1 MECQNITFWK
11 HLFLY
16 IVIAYG
22 PLTLFLATIVF
33 FTVSV
38 NSAPL
43 HGWIFVCQICSSS
56 LYMRLLT
63 RMGELKH
70 LPKPLYQ
77 VFGTFYGIWNLD
89 FFRSVYDP
97 FCLHPGLT
105 TLQVISLDYIIAAY
119 PLVTILVMYVLVHL
133 YSQEYRPVVILW
145 KPFHYCC
152 TRFRHQ
158 LNIKTSLVDAFGTFF
173 SLSYVKFL
181 STTVDLVIP
190 TLVWNENGS
199 TSYHSYTDG
208 TQLYFRNDHLPF
220 AVLSVVVFSVF
231 NLLPLLLLLLYSFP
245 KAQCCIHVIP
255 QPLQNTLYPFMD
267 NILSCYND
275 GTNGTKNCRWFGV
288 VYHIARM
295 LVWSS
300 VMWTESL
307 LFFPIATVVVIISGM
322 FVTLV
327 RPYKSAVY
335 NALDT
340 FLLLSLSLCVL
351 GNSAF
356 TIATIDDPQ
365 NIHFSFVI
373 LVVPLCIPLLYMF
386 AYLGCEVN
394 VVQRFIQNLNYKNTA
409 TAA

>member
-1 MECQNITFWK
+1 MFILAHLLTGSVVATSEVMPGILSSIVYGDQEQSLPTGVNRSCRQPQWYSLSKIIHYSNCEANVLRCYCLTPTNKTTINPKEVQYVIGHCLQGCFFPQKYYEYYNVSLWNGTFCSAYKRIGTLCGACKSGHGPPVYAFSLQCVECHTFWK

-56 LYMRLLT
+56 LYMRLVT
-63 RMGELKH
+63 RMGELKY

-97 FCLHPGLT
+97 FCLHPSLT
-105 TLQVISLDYIIAAY
+105 TLQVISLDYVIAAY

-158 LNIKTSLVDAFGTFF
+158 LNIKTSLIDAFGTFF

-208 TQLYFRNDHLPF
+208 TQLYFRNGHLPF
-220 AVLSVVVFSVF
+220 GCVF
-231 NLLPLLLLLLYSFP
+231 
-245 KAQCCIHVIP
+245 
-255 QPLQNTLYPFMD
+255 
-267 NILSCYND
+267 
-275 GTNGTKNCRWFGV
+275 
-288 VYHIARM
+288 
-295 LVWSS
+295 
-300 VMWTESL
+300 
-307 LFFPIATVVVIISGM
+307 
-322 FVTLV
+322 
-327 RPYKSAVY
+327 
-335 NALDT
+335 
-340 FLLLSLSLCVL
+340 CV
-351 GNSAF
+351 
-356 TIATIDDPQ
+356 
-365 NIHFSFVI
+365 
-373 LVVPLCIPLLYMF
+373 
-386 AYLGCEVN
+386 
-394 VVQRFIQNLNYKNTA
+394 
-409 TAA
+409 